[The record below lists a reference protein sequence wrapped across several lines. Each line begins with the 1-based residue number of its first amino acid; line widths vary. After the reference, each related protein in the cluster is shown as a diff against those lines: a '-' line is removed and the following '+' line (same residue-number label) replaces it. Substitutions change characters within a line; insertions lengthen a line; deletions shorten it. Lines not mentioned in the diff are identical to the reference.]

1 MCILCLFF
9 VWSNWLWMISTWLHC
24 VFGLCYK
31 QWLKQN
37 SDFAWSNGLWMMSTL
52 LHWTYSLCLLDF
64 GIKCFHAISMWRR
77 KSGSVKRP
85 YVRWWQYISLQTR
98 VTSPERL
105 ALHLWWKRWCACTL
119 RWVDDDLV
127 ALCQLKVDVDCII
140 CAHHLSFVL
149 HEIIAWTHVINFLKF
164 CISWRTD

>member
-1 MCILCLFF
+1 
-9 VWSNWLWMISTWLHC
+9 
-24 VFGLCYK
+24 
-31 QWLKQN
+31 
-37 SDFAWSNGLWMMSTL
+37 MSTL
-52 LHWTYSLCLLDF
+52 LHCTYSLCLLDF
-64 GIKCFHAISMWRR
+64 GIKRFHAVSMWRR

-105 ALHLWWKRWCACTL
+105 ALHLWWKRCCACTL

-127 ALCQLKVDVDCII
+127 ALCQLEVDVDCII

-149 HEIIAWTHVINFLKF
+149 HEIIAWTHVINFFFILYWLAHWLICVMRTACLKKK
-164 CISWRTD
+164 CLWRYCKTGPCVGKLSICR